1 MYYAVKDAPG
11 APVPAVTEETPSFK
25 NIHISNISCKG
36 AGRAMFLNG
45 LPEMPIENF
54 SVRNMRITDAQKGA
68 FINKVAG
75 VTLEN
80 IEIETADNTYL
91 QVENT
96 TNITIDGKE
105 YDKISEKRL
114 LTQN

>member
-1 MYYAVKDAPG
+1 
-11 APVPAVTEETPSFK
+11 
-25 NIHISNISCKG
+25 
-36 AGRAMFLNG
+36 MFLNG

-54 SVRNMRITDAQKGA
+54 SVRNMRITDAQQGA